1 MFKRIVV
8 FLSIPLLL
16 LSAFAGLLYLH
27 LQQTTDADLA
37 FDIPRGDNLSSIVQR
52 LQGNQSLP
60 VDGAVFKALALL
72 TRDEG
77 PVLAGQYQILQGMT
91 AMDLLAL
98 FRSGKVIQYR
108 ITFPEGWRLSDW
120 LNAMDDAPYLVRHL
134 KTADKAQVAKV
145 LGFEHDPE
153 GWFFPDTYQYVKGD
167 SDVTILGMAQERMAQ
182 VLDEEWSRRGMV
194 SHLESPTDALTLAS
208 IIEKETGFEPDR
220 PVVASVFHNRLM
232 TGMRLQSDPTVIYGL
247 GDAFEGDLKRSHL
260 RADTPYNT
268 YTRHGLPPGAI
279 CSPGIASIQAA
290 LAGSAHDY
298 IYFVAMG
305 EGRSHFSL
313 TLDEHNAAVRKYQLK
328 R

>member
-1 MFKRIVV
+1 MLKRIVV

-77 PVLAGQYQILQGMT
+77 PVLAGQYQILKGMT
-91 AMDLLAL
+91 AMDLLTL

-120 LNAMDDAPYLVRHL
+120 LNAMDDAPY
-134 KTADKAQVAKV
+134 KAQVAKV
-145 LGFEHDPE
+145 LGLEHDPE

-167 SDVTILGMAQERMAQ
+167 SDVTILGMALERMAQ

-232 TGMRLQSDPTVIYGL
+232 
-247 GDAFEGDLKRSHL
+247 
-260 RADTPYNT
+260 
-268 YTRHGLPPGAI
+268 
-279 CSPGIASIQAA
+279 
-290 LAGSAHDY
+290 
-298 IYFVAMG
+298 
-305 EGRSHFSL
+305 
-313 TLDEHNAAVRKYQLK
+313 
-328 R
+328 

>member
-52 LQGNQSLP
+52 LQGNESLP

-77 PVLAGQYQILQGMT
+77 PVLAGQYQILKGMT
-91 AMDLLAL
+91 AMDLLTL

-120 LNAMDDAPYLVRHL
+120 LTAMDDAPYLVRHL

-145 LGFEHDPE
+145 LGLEHDPE

-167 SDVTILGMAQERMAQ
+167 SDVTILGMALERMAQ
-182 VLDEEWSRRGMV
+182 VLDEEWRRRGMV
-194 SHLESPTDALTLAS
+194 SHLESPTDALKLAS

-247 GDAFEGDLKRSHL
+247 GDAFDGDLKRFHL

-279 CSPGIASIQAA
+279 CSPGFASIQAA

-298 IYFVAMG
+298 LYFVAMG

-328 R
+328 Q

>member
-1 MFKRIVV
+1 MLKRIVV

-37 FDIPRGDNLSSIVQR
+37 FDIPRGANLSSIVQR

-145 LGFEHDPE
+145 LGLEHDPE

-167 SDVTILGMAQERMAQ
+167 SDVTILGMALERMAQ

-208 IIEKETGFEPDR
+208 IIEKENGF
-220 PVVASVFHNRLM
+220 
-232 TGMRLQSDPTVIYGL
+232 
-247 GDAFEGDLKRSHL
+247 
-260 RADTPYNT
+260 
-268 YTRHGLPPGAI
+268 
-279 CSPGIASIQAA
+279 
-290 LAGSAHDY
+290 
-298 IYFVAMG
+298 
-305 EGRSHFSL
+305 
-313 TLDEHNAAVRKYQLK
+313 
-328 R
+328 